1 MHLSMILFLVAMAG
15 VTALPVLKM
24 GLDPQPVVEGRFEVR
39 EPQVSPWFRSFSFS
53 LKLLYRLMYPFEKY
67 ILKSCLSLSDAGVF

>member
-1 MHLSMILFLVAMAG
+1 MPAMYLSMIPFLVAMAG

-24 GLDPQPVVEGRFEVR
+24 GLDPQPVVEGRLEVR
-39 EPQVSPWFRSFSFS
+39 EPQVSPWFRSCSFS

-67 ILKSCLSLSDAGVF
+67 IFEILLEPE